1 MSNPTSNFGWQMPT
15 ATDLVTDLPA
25 DFEVFGQAVD
35 TSLADL
41 KGGTTGQV
49 LKKNTNADM
58 DFVWGAAGGS
68 PLTTKG
74 DLYGYSTADAR
85 VPVGTNG
92 FLLQADSTAATGLSY
107 TGSRWATLAS
117 GSLSGTEVSI
127 GSFSSAY
134 QTLRL
139 EIIGPQSATGGV
151 HVTVRANSVSTS
163 SYEGAAFNSNN
174 TAVTNYSP
182 KTGFYPMFENETVP
196 TSSNTYSMYIEI
208 DNYTQAIRKFIR
220 GMWNQTDNVWFGGHN
235 FNNTTAIT
243 SLQIRLDGTATFNGG
258 TYVLRGI

>member
-1 MSNPTSNFGWQMPT
+1 MPT

-41 KGGTTGQV
+41 KGGTTGQI

-107 TGSRWATLAS
+107 TGSRWATLAT
-117 GSLSGTEVSI
+117 GTLSGTEVSL
-127 GSFSSAY
+127 GSFSQAY

-151 HVTVRANSVSTS
+151 HVTVR
-163 SYEGAAFNSNN
+163 FNSNSGTIYEG
-174 TAVTNYSP
+174 TAIASHITSVTNYFG
-182 KTGFYPMFENETVP
+182 KTGVYPMFENETVP
-196 TSSNTYSMYIEI
+196 TSANTYSMFVEI
-208 DNYTQAIRKFIR
+208 DNYSLTQRKFLR
-220 GMWNQTDNVWFGGHN
+220 GQWNQTDNVWIGGHA

-243 SLQIRLDGTATFNGG
+243 TIQMRLDGSATFNGG